1 MQKQLQ
7 FYPRVERNCIEF
19 IKCGWFLTPKF
30 HDSVWGEDLSPEL
43 CIIRDPQ
50 SQAFAS
56 RLHFS
61 WRQDETWCQR
71 RIGDKT
77 RGTGG
82 MQTVQIDINFFKFRL
97 EEICTVCRP
106 MAAAVLWQSRVSLWV
121 QKRGNS
127 GIRHSQFFTVCTLF
141 VHVCIT
147 CTACTMCQIHKVENL
162 PKIVVAFFDPKSHRQ
177 LWTFPW
183 IFTQEVNDSKIST
196 FLAYFSKESS
206 WSHGCSSWMK
216 YHMTSQTYS
225 SPCFFSAVYCS
236 IARAARRW
244 ELDPETS

>member
-1 MQKQLQ
+1 MPTQDRGQDKRDRRDADRADWYQLFQ
-7 FYPRVERNCIEF
+7 VQAGRNMYSVSSDGSCGFVTEQSKPLGSKKGQQWHSAFSNFYCLYIV
-19 IKCGWFLTPKF
+19 
-30 HDSVWGEDLSPEL
+30 
-43 CIIRDPQ
+43 
-50 SQAFAS
+50 
-56 RLHFS
+56 
-61 WRQDETWCQR
+61 
-71 RIGDKT
+71 
-77 RGTGG
+77 
-82 MQTVQIDINFFKFRL
+82 
-97 EEICTVCRP
+97 
-106 MAAAVLWQSRVSLWV
+106 
-121 QKRGNS
+121 
-127 GIRHSQFFTVCTLF
+127 F

-147 CTACTMCQIHKVENL
+147 FTACTMCQIHKVENL
-162 PKIVVAFFDPKSHRQ
+162 PKIVVAFLDPKSQSQ
-177 LWTFPW
+177 LWTFPL

>member
-61 WRQDETWCQR
+61 WRQEETWCQR

-127 GIRHSQFFTVCTLF
+127 GIRHSQIFTVCTSFLYMF
-141 VHVCIT
+141 VSRLPLVPCAKFTKLKT
-147 CTACTMCQIHKVENL
+147 CQKLLWHFWIQSRKVNSGR
-162 PKIVVAFFDPKSHRQ
+162 FH
-177 LWTFPW
+177 
-183 IFTQEVNDSKIST
+183 
-196 FLAYFSKESS
+196 
-206 WSHGCSSWMK
+206 
-216 YHMTSQTYS
+216 
-225 SPCFFSAVYCS
+225 
-236 IARAARRW
+236 
-244 ELDPETS
+244 